1 MKYYGA
7 RCSHDLDDT
16 IFADTAA
23 AAVALANVIICNLQ
37 FMCMCVCVPARNVIM
52 ESFITSKFEP
62 AFAC

>member
-7 RCSHDLDDT
+7 QRSHDLDDT

-23 AAVALANVIICNLQ
+23 LANVIICNLQ
-37 FMCMCVCVPARNVIM
+37 FMCVPARNVIM

>member
-16 IFADTAA
+16 IFADIAA
-23 AAVALANVIICNLQ
+23 AMANVIICNLQ
-37 FMCMCVCVPARNVIM
+37 FMCMCVPARNVIM